1 MFDRVMADILVEHDQ
16 FFICD
21 GRERPGTR
29 RIGGVAQVTAD
40 QPELRVARRREHQP
54 FKGCGEGLHEWQYR
68 VWAGLWH
75 KIEYRLRQ
83 HTAPEVLSPDEF
95 KFEAVNAS
103 RTRFVELRVGAVRGV
118 VPVQPIVDVVG
129 ATEISA
135 KADARAASRAISDVP
150 RRGRLAAGGDAIG

>member
-1 MFDRVMADILVEHDQ
+1 M
-16 FFICD
+16 
-21 GRERPGTR
+21 
-29 RIGGVAQVTAD
+29 
-40 QPELRVARRREHQP
+40 
-54 FKGCGEGLHEWQYR
+54 HEWQYR

-75 KIEYRLRQ
+75 RIEYRLRQ

-103 RTRFVELRVGAVRGV
+103 RTRFVELRVGAVQGV
-118 VPVQPIVDVVG
+118 VPFQPIVDVVG